1 MGAQNH
7 SATVV
12 PAYWEK
18 SSEPPPTSGA
28 ANCRASGTSLAGWAV
43 SPGCGAPVPGAPV
56 VEGVAVEGVVV
67 EGVVVEGVVVVGA
80 AVAASRASV
89 AAEPD
94 EPMSSPQPA
103 NSAPA
108 TTRTITVLRMAVE
121 VNP

>member
-67 EGVVVEGVVVVGA
+67 EGVVVEVGA